1 MGFTLSRLL
10 PIIFR
15 PFALLAGAA
24 LLAATLAVSARA
36 SEDPSL
42 AAIGGEGVGSIS
54 GFIISDIH
62 FALDNDHPGQLS
74 SVSLAVI
81 APDGQTAPRVVAI
94 SLQTGQ
100 PASSCQSADGQH
112 WSCPVSWPLAA
123 AEALHVIATG

>member
-1 MGFTLSRLL
+1 MSSALSHFL

-15 PFALLAGAA
+15 PFALLSGAA

-36 SEDPSL
+36 AEDPGL

-54 GFIISDIH
+54 GFVVSDIH
-62 FALDNDHPGQLS
+62 YTLDDDLPGQLS

-81 APDGQTAPRVVAI
+81 APDGQTTPRVVAI

-100 PASSCQSADGQH
+100 PTSSCYSTDGLH
-112 WSCPVSWPLAA
+112 WSCPVSFPLAA
-123 AEALHVIATG
+123 AEALRVSAIR

>member
-1 MGFTLSRLL
+1 MGYALSRVLL
-10 PIIFR
+10 TFFR
-15 PFALLAGAA
+15 PVALLGGAA
-24 LLAATLAVSARA
+24 LLAGTLAVSAKA
-36 SEDPSL
+36 SEDPGL

-54 GFIISDIH
+54 GFIISDID

-81 APDGQTAPRVVAI
+81 APDGRTTPRVVAI

-100 PASSCQSADGQH
+100 PTSSCHSADGLH

-123 AEALHVIATG
+123 AEALRVIATG